1 MREGKRGSGR
11 RWCAAVLV
19 GAGVWLAAAQGG
31 GGISARLAALAQDW
45 DIPGL
50 VLRQRLGTGG
60 SSLSG
65 LSASPVLSSLVLED
79 QGEEEL
85 AAEGVALLQAAE
97 ITQETGEPAAQETSP
112 TDTPPAEEETAPS
125 TVPAVPLSQ
134 LSLNNGTEME
144 VDLEAVAALNTTVS
158 LSTQGPQILI
168 MHTHG
173 TEAYTPDGD
182 DQYTASDSY
191 RTTDEDYNM
200 LRVGEEIT
208 AVLEEAGYSVLHDTT
223 LYDYPSYTG
232 SYARARA
239 GIQALMEEYP
249 SISLVID
256 VHRDALIASDG
267 TAYKVLTTLEGEKTA
282 QLMLVVGTDAGGL
295 EHPNWR
301 GNLSFALQVQE
312 RLLALDT
319 TLPREINLRTS
330 RFNQDLTPAS
340 LLVEVGSCG
349 NTLEEALAGGRR
361 FAQAL
366 AQALETGEE

>member
-1 MREGKRGSGR
+1 
-11 RWCAAVLV
+11 VLV